1 MKILIVYGSPRK
13 GEGYK
18 GASII
23 EQQILTHSDVEVE
36 HLWLRDM
43 DIKDCRGCHLCIFK
57 GESHCPLKDETP
69 LLQQKMMEADG
80 VIFTTPVYSLQVSAL
95 LKRPIDHLSY
105 LWHRPR
111 FFGKYAMGLASGGG
125 QFKETLDYIKLN
137 TSMWGFT
144 YVTGVGVAHPEALQP
159 NKQMEQEA
167 SLRKAA
173 EKFYQAVQS
182 QKHPSPS
189 LYDLIRFRVWRIN
202 AGCLTDSNPTENA
215 YWKEMGWFDQPYYT
229 KQPVFFLKRIAAD
242 VMEKIIHRFL
252 RSVYQGY

>member
-1 MKILIVYGSPRK
+1 MLEA
-13 GEGYK
+13 EG
-18 GASII
+18 A
-23 EQQILTHSDVEVE
+23 
-36 HLWLRDM
+36 
-43 DIKDCRGCHLCIFK
+43 
-57 GESHCPLKDETP
+57 
-69 LLQQKMMEADG
+69 
-80 VIFTTPVYSLQVSAL
+80 IFTTPVYSMQVSAL

-111 FFGKYAMGLASGGG
+111 FYGKYAMGLASGGG

-137 TSMWGFT
+137 TTMWGGT

-159 NKQMEQEA
+159 KKQVEQEA

-173 EKFYQAVQS
+173 EKFYSAVMS

-189 LYDLIRFRVWRIN
+189 LYDLIRFRLWRIN
-202 AGCLTDSNPTENA
+202 ARYLTDSNPTDNA
-215 YWKEMGWFDQPYYT
+215 YWKEMGWFDQAYYT
-229 KQPVFFLKRIAAD
+229 EQPVFFLKKIAAD

>member
-1 MKILIVYGSPRK
+1 MKILVVYGSPRK
-13 GEGYK
+13 GEGFK
-18 GASII
+18 GASLI
-23 EQQILTHSDVEVE
+23 EQQLSTHPDVEME

-43 DIKDCRGCHLCIFK
+43 DIKDCRGCHLCILK
-57 GESHCPLKDETP
+57 GETHCPLQDETA
-69 LLQQKMMEADG
+69 LLQQKMLDADG
-80 VIFTTPVYSLQVSAL
+80 VLFTTPVYSLQVSAL

-144 YVTGVGVAHPEALQP
+144 YVTGVGVAHPDALQP
-159 NKQMEQEA
+159 KKAAQQEA
-167 SLRKAA
+167 DLRKAA
-173 EKFYQAVQS
+173 EKFYAAVSS

-202 AGCLTDSNPTENA
+202 AGSLADSNPTDHA
-215 YWKEMGWFDQPYYT
+215 YWTEKGWFNQDYYT
-229 KQPVFFLKRIAAD
+229 NQPVFFLKKIAAD

>member
-1 MKILIVYGSPRK
+1 MKVLIVYGSPRK

-159 NKQMEQEA
+159 KKQVEQET

-173 EKFYQAVQS
+173 EKFYSAVLS
-182 QKHPSPS
+182 QKQPSPK

-202 AGCLTDSNPTENA
+202 AGCLTDSNPTDNA